1 MAKNREFQGNIKAA
15 AAGTKQIFPWI
26 PGFFLLFL
34 QKGQKFY
41 NS

>member
-1 MAKNREFQGNIKAA
+1 MAKNREFPGEY

-34 QKGQKFY
+34 KKGQKFY

>member
-1 MAKNREFQGNIKAA
+1 MAKNREFPGNIKAA

-34 QKGQKFY
+34 KKRTKIL
-41 NS
+41 